1 MEVFPRLESPRLF
14 LREIREGDAWA
25 LYRIYTDPQVVRY
38 HNLERLVGFEAAL
51 SFAAWMH
58 SLYPER
64 LGLRWGIEVRGSHDL
79 IGTIGYEYL
88 DARQHGAELSYD
100 LLPAHWGQ
108 GLMQETVKAVLE
120 YVRERT
126 SLLYLEANT
135 VLENQASARVLEK
148 AGFAPQGEPYAQ
160 GLPGGATYRVQRY
173 RLEVDVR

>member
-1 MEVFPRLESPRLF
+1 MEVFPCLESPRLF
-14 LREIREGDAWA
+14 LREISEADAKA

-38 HNLERLVGFEAAL
+38 HNLERLEGFATAL

-64 LGLRWGIEVRGSHDL
+64 LGLRWGIEARRSRDL

-88 DARQHGAELSYD
+88 DPRQHGAELSYD
-100 LLPAHWGQ
+100 LLPAYWGR
-108 GLMQETVKAVLE
+108 GLMQEAVRAVLE
-120 YVRERT
+120 YIRERT

-148 AGFAPQGEPYAQ
+148 AGFVPQEEPHARE
-160 GLPGGATYRVQRY
+160 LPGGAIYRVQRY